1 MFCFSYKQILI
12 CCCWVWSLESCCCQC
27 MVFLWTWLP
36 HTSEFCWSTS
46 ILSSL
51 QVSVDERKQV
61 SLSASCNFLAPSYII
76 TFIKCHCIYHFLRY
90 PSLKNLPKY
99 KTFKLFETV
108 TFLNEQSEWNSISIC
123 SSLILCLL
131 SYGWKF
137 GKSLCIITGFLHTC
151 FGKKT
156 LKNSIVFILFIH
168 FHFRDDLNKQL
179 DCDINLPT
187 LHDNWEGS
195 YSERGSE
202 DTKQY
207 MILGLRFAS
216 LRLLA

>member
-76 TFIKCHCIYHFLRY
+76 TFIKCRCIYHFLRHL
-90 PSLKNLPKY
+90 SLKKLPKY
-99 KTFKLFETV
+99 KPFKLFETE

-156 LKNSIVFILFIH
+156 LSNPLNLSYSFISISGMISINNLTAISIYRLYMIIEKVRTPRAVQKIQNSIWY
-168 FHFRDDLNKQL
+168 KYQ
-179 DCDINLPT
+179 
-187 LHDNWEGS
+187 
-195 YSERGSE
+195 
-202 DTKQY
+202 
-207 MILGLRFAS
+207 
-216 LRLLA
+216 